1 MPPSSVSSPAALPGR
16 YRLVVLDF
24 DGTLADSF
32 GWFCGVLDG
41 VADRYGFRRVAPEE
55 SEALRGMSAAAIMR
69 YLDVP
74 LWKLPLISRH
84 MHALMARD
92 IAAIRPFPGVPEL
105 LEGLA
110 TDGVTLA
117 LLSSNSRANIQRVLG
132 PTNAGRVAHYAC
144 GASVFGKAGRLR
156 KLLRRVGVPAAET
169 LCIGDELRDL
179 EAARAVGCAFGAVA
193 WGYTT
198 AEALRAAGP
207 DLLFER
213 PGDIGSLVGCRSGP
227 SAAP

>member
-1 MPPSSVSSPAALPGR
+1 MPPRSIPTESVPPGR

-32 GWFCGVLDG
+32 GWFCSVLDG
-41 VADRYGFRRVAPEE
+41 VADRYGFHRVSLEQTE
-55 SEALRGMSAAAIMR
+55 TLRGMSAAAIMR
-69 YLDVP
+69 HLDVP

-92 IAAIRPFPGVPEL
+92 IAAIRPFPGIPEML
-105 LEGLA
+105 AGLTA
-110 TDGVTLA
+110 DGRALA
-117 LLSSNSRANIQRVLG
+117 LLSSNSRANVERVLG
-132 PTNAGRVAHYAC
+132 PENAGRVAHYAC

-156 KLLRRVGVPAAET
+156 KLLRRTGVPAAET

-179 EAARAVGCAFGAVA
+179 EAARAVGCAFGAVG

-198 AEALRAAGP
+198 ADALRTAGP
-207 DLLFER
+207 DFLFAR
-213 PGDIGSLVGCRSGP
+213 PADIR
-227 SAAP
+227 AALARHRDNAG

>member
-1 MPPSSVSSPAALPGR
+1 MPTRAAPPGR
-16 YRLVVLDF
+16 WHLVVLDF

-32 GWFCGVLDG
+32 DWFCGVLDG
-41 VADRYGFRRVAPEE
+41 VADCYGFRRVLPEE
-55 SEALRGMSAAAIMR
+55 ADTLRGMSAAAIVR
-69 YLDVP
+69 HLDVP

-92 IAAIRPFPGVPEL
+92 IAAIRPFPGVPEM
-105 LEGLA
+105 LA
-110 TDGVTLA
+110 ALAADGRALA
-117 LLSSNSRANIQRVLG
+117 VLSSNSRANVERVLG
-132 PTNAGRVAHYAC
+132 PESAGRVAHYAC

-156 KLLRRVGVPAAET
+156 KLLRRAGVAAAET

-179 EAARAVGCAFGAVA
+179 EAARAVGCAFGAVG

-207 DLLFER
+207 DLLFMR
-213 PGDIGSLVGCRSGP
+213 PAEIRAAIASRSVIAG
-227 SAAP
+227 

>member
-1 MPPSSVSSPAALPGR
+1 MPPSSVPSPAAPPGR

-55 SEALRGMSAAAIMR
+55 TEVLRGMSAAAIMR
-69 YLDVP
+69 HLEVP

-84 MHALMARD
+84 MHALMAGD
-92 IAAIRPFPGVPEL
+92 IAAIRLFPGVPEML
-105 LEGLA
+105 AGLA
-110 TDGVTLA
+110 ADGQALA
-117 LLSSNSRANIQRVLG
+117 VLSSNSRANVERVLG
-132 PTNAGRVAHYAC
+132 PAHAGHIAHYAC

-213 PGDIGSLVGCRSGP
+213 PGEIRPLVGCRSAP
-227 SAAP
+227 SAAS